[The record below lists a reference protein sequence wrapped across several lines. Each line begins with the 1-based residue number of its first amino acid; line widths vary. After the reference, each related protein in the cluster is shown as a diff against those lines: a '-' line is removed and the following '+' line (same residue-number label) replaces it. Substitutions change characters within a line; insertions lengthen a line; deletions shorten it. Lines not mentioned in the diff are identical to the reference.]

1 MIVTS
6 VLAVGRLS
14 GINQPQNKVEDTQF
28 LFVECCELLNLLR
41 YVGVHRLRGHESPC
55 SQMCMMLRSVIAV
68 SVNDCLVRHPQELF
82 VPFTVEQ

>member
-6 VLAVGRLS
+6 VLAVGCLS
-14 GINQPQNKVEDTQF
+14 GINQPQNKVEDTAFHKQK
-28 LFVECCELLNLLR
+28 LGELLNLLR

-55 SQMCMMLRSVIAV
+55 SQMCMMLRSVITV
-68 SVNDCLVRHPQELF
+68 SVNDCLVRHPQESF